1 MFRQGGVRS
10 SSKFH
15 KAKAWRIQ
23 ICTFCYAVNAVFWID
38 FCNCFHWYISIYGCI
53 LLQKCWIA
61 LWIRIAAQYL
71 LRVAVHIF
79 SVLFEVLLYVHI
91 IHIVCFSL
99 CITISPYATW
109 LVMHFFIFLLYNS
122 LSYTSFFIV
131 GESVIANVKQRQ
143 ADDTCTEKV
152 T

>member
-79 SVLFEVLLYVHI
+79 SVLFEVLLYVHCLTLLSYNT
-91 IHIVCFSL
+91 HCMLLLVYNDFSL
-99 CITISPYATW
+99 CDVTCWCTFLYFSSTI
-109 LVMHFFIFLLYNS
+109 VFLILPSSS
-122 LSYTSFFIV
+122 L
-131 GESVIANVKQRQ
+131 A
-143 ADDTCTEKV
+143 KV
-152 T
+152 